1 MAARSAGRGGVA
13 TVTLAA
19 TTGALILALGA
30 GDHSSAGGSDSPDT
44 SRSKIAF
51 SFGGGIYAMRPDG
64 SERVRLTPLPVNR
77 FDGQGDTDPAW
88 SPDGT
93 LLAFQRTPE
102 PSPADGLGSQIY
114 LLNPDD
120 GSVHPLTP
128 PSKASAYDPAWSPDG
143 RRMAFVR
150 AYGGGSTLVVTEVDG
165 GAERVLESEADVR
178 GTLAEPAWS
187 PDGTRIAYTR
197 TVLDRRHNFH
207 PLLYVVDANG
217 GELRLL
223 ARDAGD
229 AAWSPDGR
237 RIAFASVRDRHG
249 KQCYDQCI
257 FKRELYVMDA
267 DGTNPVR
274 LTHNRGDDAAPTWS
288 PDGRQIAFASDRNY
302 PDGP

>member
-1 MAARSAGRGGVA
+1 
-13 TVTLAA
+13 
-19 TTGALILALGA
+19 
-30 GDHSSAGGSDSPDT
+30 
-44 SRSKIAF
+44 
-51 SFGGGIYAMRPDG
+51 
-64 SERVRLTPLPVNR
+64 
-77 FDGQGDTDPAW
+77 
-88 SPDGT
+88 
-93 LLAFQRTPE
+93 LAFQRTPE
-102 PSPADGLGSQIY
+102 PSRADGLGSQIY

-120 GSVHPLTP
+120 GSVHPLTA

-150 AYGGGSTLVVTEVDG
+150 AYGGGSTLVVTQVHG
-165 GAERVLESEADVR
+165 GAERLLQSEADVG

-217 GELRLL
+217 DEPRLL

-229 AAWSPDGR
+229 AAWSPEGR

-257 FKRELYVMDA
+257 LKGELYVMDA

-274 LTHNRGDDAAPTWS
+274 LTHNRGDDAARPGRPTAATSPSRATATTRTAVAPRSTRFGRTVRASPGCPLAVREAPIPPGVTRPVSRAIPAGVERPAGARWS
-288 PDGRQIAFASDRNY
+288 KSISGRSGRSRTTRSTGSGSATATSFSTTRT
-302 PDGP
+302 